1 MIFGSTDT
9 HFEQW
14 QIRVDPNLIDAGVAL
29 VWQTALRHD
38 RACLVVQLLAGDARC
53 LAEVAIFTGG
63 QTELTTQIPLTVYTD
78 PRATILSLELASL
91 FVICGGVL
99 SVEPG

>member
-1 MIFGSTDT
+1 MECVDT
-9 HFEQW
+9 TFEQW
-14 QIRVDPNLIDAGVAL
+14 QIRVDPNLIGAGVTLIWRNA
-29 VWQTALRHD
+29 TRHN
-38 RACLVVQLLAGDARC
+38 RTCLVVQLQTDNARC

-63 QTELTTQIPLTVYTD
+63 QTELTTQIPLTVYAD

-91 FVICGGVL
+91 FAVCGGVL